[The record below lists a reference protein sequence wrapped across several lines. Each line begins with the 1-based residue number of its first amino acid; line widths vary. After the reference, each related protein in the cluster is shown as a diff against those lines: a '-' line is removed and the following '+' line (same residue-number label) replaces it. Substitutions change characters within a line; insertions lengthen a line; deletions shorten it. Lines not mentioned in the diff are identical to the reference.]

1 MTIKHQIEIET
12 ISFIAVAAF
21 LGIFFAWRSNQI
33 SRQQPH
39 LAIPIVAEN
48 KTQTVIVPNSNP
60 ILKIDTASQISP
72 DGTKKLIMK
81 TTHNANGT
89 FTYVFTTT
97 DGSGANNQQLYTTIV
112 KGSENMSIPFNTWSP
127 DNQYLFIQKNGNN
140 VLVFK
145 ASGEPI
151 ASGQA
156 YFDVPDLFN
165 AQVKKDI
172 FSRATGWASPT
183 LLIINTTTQDNTK
196 GSSYWFE
203 VPTKAIIQLATQF

>member
-1 MTIKHQIEIET
+1 MTIKNQIELET
-12 ISFIAVAAF
+12 IFFIAAAAF
-21 LGIFFAWRSNQI
+21 LGIFFAWRNNQI
-33 SRQQPH
+33 SRQQSH

-60 ILKIDTASQISP
+60 ILKIDTASEISP
-72 DGTKKLIMK
+72 DGTKKLDMK
-81 TTHNANGT
+81 TTHNTNGT
-89 FTYVFTTT
+89 LTYVFTTT
-97 DGSGANNQQLYTTIV
+97 DELGANNQQLYTTIV

-140 VLVFK
+140 ALVFK

-156 YFDVPDLFN
+156 YFDVPDLFK

-183 LLIINTTTQDNTK
+183 LLIINTITQDNTK
-196 GSSYWFE
+196 GFSYWFE

>member
-1 MTIKHQIEIET
+1 MTVKHQIELEI
-12 ISFIAVAAF
+12 ISFIAVAAL
-21 LGIFFAWRSNQI
+21 LGIFFVWRNNQV
-33 SRQQPH
+33 SRQQLH

-81 TTHNANGT
+81 TAHNTNGT
-89 FTYVFTTT
+89 LTYVITTA
-97 DGSGANNQQLYTTIV
+97 DGSGANNQQLYTAIV

-140 VLVFK
+140 ALVFK
-145 ASGEPI
+145 ASGGPI

-156 YFDVPDLFN
+156 YFDVSELFK

-183 LLIINTTTQDNTK
+183 LLIINTITQDNTK

-203 VPTKAIIQLATQF
+203 VPTKAIIQLANKF